1 MWRNFVFLQNSLFS
15 WEVFTVISIKILF
28 FWEKDKIFV
37 SWFFPVCKKPVFD
50 CRLHWEKCGEI
61 LFFSKILCFC
71 FCYTLYVYFSYTLYV
86 YFCYTLYVCF
96 CYTLYVVFVTL
107 CMFVFCYTLYVCFCY
122 TLYVCFCYTLYVY
135 FCYTLYV
142 YFCYTL
148 YVCFCYTLYVRNSK
162 SLKLEK
168 FEVGK
173 DRSSKRSTLQKFEVR
188 NVLFLLALIW
198 LIKFR
203 LYNNII

>member
-1 MWRNFVFLQNSLFS
+1 MCPLCIWQKLSDCQLCSTETANHSMCTLPVHSTTQFWLEAALGKMWRNVVFLQNSLFS
-15 WEVFTVISIKILF
+15 WE
-28 FWEKDKIFV
+28 
-37 SWFFPVCKKPVFD
+37 
-50 CRLHWEKCGEI
+50 I
-61 LFFSKILCFC
+61 LFFSKILC

-203 LYNNII
+203 LYNNMI